1 MTTQLEKDVESL
13 KKDIERFRSDLSR
26 TLSDVGNLSH
36 DKVLETKDRLKS
48 AMEGFEGMALQQA
61 GHAHEVIHDQ
71 GEQAIQ
77 AFREGVVHRPFT
89 SVAISFTAGLMA
101 ALLLE
106 RHRE

>member
-13 KKDIERFRSDLSR
+13 KKDIERFRSDLGS
-26 TLSDVGNLSH
+26 TLSDVGSLSH

-48 AMEGFEGMALQQA
+48 AVEGFEGMAA
-61 GHAHEVIHDQ
+61 KKIERANEAIHDG

-89 SVAISFTAGLMA
+89 SVAISFAAGLMA

-106 RHRE
+106 RRKE

>member
-26 TLSDVGNLSH
+26 TLSNVGNLSH

-48 AMEGFEGMALQQA
+48 AVEGFEGMALQQV
-61 GHAHEVIHDQ
+61 GHANEVIHDQ

-89 SVAISFTAGLMA
+89 FVAISFTAGLMA